1 MIVTFSREIYEWNR
15 DRRSTKFS
23 LKPGQTHEETSEF
36 RSLLPGEG
44 YAIECELRRDL
55 TGPYFI
61 GWPDE
66 SVATDRKTFSVGD
79 FQSDDTTGSTYSV
92 AEMTECSASAS
103 NLQVGATVRLQV
115 RAETKDADSTLIA
128 ASFIQIFQ
136 DAKLV
141 DSYPSVGSFF
151 PYKKNERREKE
162 RAVKTL
168 VFRPFRPN
176 RFGLLLHSFRAW
188 SVHRILLS
196 THWRCHGL
204 HGQDSKCRPYPE

>member
-23 LKPGQTHEETSEF
+23 LKQGQTHEEIGEF

-44 YAIECELRRDL
+44 YAIECELSPAL

-79 FQSDDTTGSTYSV
+79 FQSTDHNESV
-92 AEMTECSASAS
+92 ARITECSASPS
-103 NLQVGATVRLQV
+103 NLQVGDTVTLQLI
-115 RAETKDADSTLIA
+115 AERKFVPGTPKTA

-141 DSYPSVGSFF
+141 DSYPPPGKARRKKESRCSRLNYDRIDRTRRVDYSFTPSEPGLYTAYCF
-151 PYKKNERREKE
+151 LHTGNVRGLRPRLEM
-162 RAVKTL
+162 KTL
-168 VFRPFRPN
+168 P
-176 RFGLLLHSFRAW
+176 
-188 SVHRILLS
+188 
-196 THWRCHGL
+196 
-204 HGQDSKCRPYPE
+204 